1 MTQPALCR
9 IDDIT
14 VDLTRRRVVRGR
26 NEVISLSALSFD
38 TLRALIDAAPAPL
51 TANELIELAWQGSV
65 VSDDTVTQRIRLLR
79 KALGDAQ
86 SFAVSLSRRPVLS
99 PRSSSSTH
107 SAPPGPCTTLRI
119 RAFMS

>member
-38 TLRALIDAAPAPL
+38 TLRALIEAAPL

-65 VSDDTVTQRIRLLR
+65 VSDDTVI
-79 KALGDAQ
+79 
-86 SFAVSLSRRPVLS
+86 SEFACFVKHSAMLSRS
-99 PRSSSSTH
+99 P
-107 SAPPGPCTTLRI
+107 SA
-119 RAFMS
+119 

>member
-38 TLRALIDAAPAPL
+38 TLRALIEAAPL

-86 SFAVSLSRRPVLS
+86 SFAVSLSSRPMLS

-107 SAPPGPCTTLRI
+107 SAPSGPCTTLRI